1 MSEYTHTEVIVYK
14 SNQMALAA
22 MINSSTITI
31 YLKDMSLNH
40 ITSCIS
46 TSSRYVPYLD
56 PH

>member
-1 MSEYTHTEVIVYK
+1 MSEYTQTEVIVYK